1 MKRRY
6 INESQLRNIIGNMV
20 VEELQRANLN
30 EEMLDEWNPFGWAK
44 NVGRGISAAV
54 GGDVQAAGRGVNNAA
69 SAVGG
74 AVKGI
79 GRGIKNAASA
89 VGDAAKNAYTATTG
103 AVQGAYNTTAGA
115 MQNAYDNVKK
125 GVTTR
130 ANAFKANYQAGQNND
145 KIDKAISS
153 LNDLLQSGVLH
164 GNRTEML
171 VKQLVGQMG
180 MLKGQ
185 NNAGATTA
193 SSTATCT
200 TTTTIKQKV
209 LTKKVRTFFIKLF

>member
-6 INESQLRNIIGNMV
+6 INESQLRDIIGNMV

-79 GRGIKNAASA
+79 GRGIKNAAGA
-89 VGDAAKNAYTATTG
+89 VGDAAKNAYNATTG
-103 AVQGAYNTTAGA
+103 AVQG
-115 MQNAYDNVKK
+115 AYDNVKK

-185 NNAGATTA
+185 NNAGA
-193 SSTATCT
+193 SKATNK
-200 TTTTIKQKV
+200 IRPQQQQQQQV
-209 LTKKVRTFFIKLF
+209 QQQPAQQPQQ

>member
-1 MKRRY
+1 MKRRH

-20 VEELQRANLN
+20 LEELQRANLN

-54 GGDVQAAGRGVNNAA
+54 GGDVQAAGRGVSNAA

-74 AVKGI
+74 AVKGAAGAV

-89 VGDAAKNAYTATTG
+89 VGGAAKNAYNATTG

-115 MQNAYDNVKK
+115 MQNAYDNVKQ

-185 NNAGATTA
+185 NNAGA
-193 SSTATCT
+193 SKATNK
-200 TTTTIKQKV
+200 IRPQQQQV
-209 LTKKVRTFFIKLF
+209 QQQPEQQPQQ

>member
-79 GRGIKNAASA
+79 GRGIKNAAGA

-103 AVQGAYNTTAGA
+103 AVQG
-115 MQNAYDNVKK
+115 AYDNVKK

-185 NNAGATTA
+185 NNAGA
-193 SSTATCT
+193 SKATNK
-200 TTTTIKQKV
+200 IRPQQQQQQQV
-209 LTKKVRTFFIKLF
+209 QQQPEQQPAQQPQQ